1 MEKCEEHW
9 FIELSSCTHPPSKLS
24 PLPMCFSLQTLCPF
38 WQNVCLSAAGNTLVP
53 RAPIKRGRKKTKTKD
68 GLTSTLIFDDK
79 NLNFTSHLQQF
90 CSKDTFTLGK
100 GFIVIWVAL
109 EKTWRPLKLWSESMM
124 EKQSA
129 MFICFFLSLIKTES
143 NTECWI
149 SEIGELCFYPQ

>member
-1 MEKCEEHW
+1 MNQEQRTIDSKFYSYHLLFLLGVVRWQLYFSIHEFQYLLLPRWHVKVNYSQPPYTYRSRPTFKDEW
-9 FIELSSCTHPPSKLS
+9 FKIKLKS
-24 PLPMCFSLQTLCPF
+24 QMLGFYL
-38 WQNVCLSAAGNTLVP
+38 GN
-53 RAPIKRGRKKTKTKD
+53 
-68 GLTSTLIFDDK
+68 
-79 NLNFTSHLQQF
+79 N